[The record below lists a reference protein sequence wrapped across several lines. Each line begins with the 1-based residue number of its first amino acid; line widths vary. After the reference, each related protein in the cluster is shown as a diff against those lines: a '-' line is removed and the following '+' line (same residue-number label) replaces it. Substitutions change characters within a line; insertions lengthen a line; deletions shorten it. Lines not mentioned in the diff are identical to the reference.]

1 MRRIILKGVNPNHF
15 PEITPVSD
23 DQYSAVLAANE
34 QLVISIPD
42 DARYVIFN
50 SDADFFVAYGES
62 VNIPSDTPGF
72 FSTSTEYNP
81 GQRFIGD
88 KQDIRIKSPSLAHI
102 HLSFYA

>member
-23 DQYSAVLAANE
+23 NQLSLVLSAN
-34 QLVISIPD
+34 QLQIINIPD

-50 SDADFFVAYGES
+50 SDADFFVAYGNS
-62 VNIPSDTPGF
+62 VEIPTDDPGQYE
-72 FSTSTEYNP
+72 TNTEYNP
-81 GQRFIGD
+81 GQRYIGD
-88 KQDIRIKSPSLAHI
+88 KQDIRIKSPTLAHI

>member
-1 MRRIILKGVNPNHF
+1 MKRIILKGVNPNHF

-23 DQYSAVLAANE
+23 N
-34 QLVISIPD
+34 QLSVILGAGIQQTVEIPD

-50 SDADFFVAYGES
+50 SDADFYVAYGSS
-62 VNIPSDTPGF
+62 VEIPDDTIGQT
-72 FSTSTEYNP
+72 STNTEYNP

-88 KQDIRIKSPSLAHI
+88 KQDIRIKAETLTHL